1 MITLYIGRS
10 FNTSA
15 GDTGILDDSMLEQA
29 CKAASI
35 QDYTYSQAI
44 GVTEVWN
51 KEPSWVVAVTEVYK
65 EQVAAL
71 CKHLRQSAIL
81 VSVPGREPKLVFADG
96 KVTPLPIHTD
106 I

>member
-1 MITLYIGRS
+1 MITLYIGRNFS
-10 FNTSA
+10 N
-15 GDTGILDDSMLEQA
+15 GIDTCTLDDSMLEQA
-29 CKAASI
+29 CKSASI
-35 QDYTYSQAI
+35 QDYTYHNAT

-65 EQVAAL
+65 EQVVAL

-81 VSVPGREPKLVFADG
+81 VSVPGREPKLVFVDG
-96 KVTPLPIHTD
+96 KVTALPIHTD

>member
-1 MITLYIGRS
+1 MITLYIGRN
-10 FNTSA
+10 FYTST
-15 GDTGILDDSMLEQA
+15 GDTCTLDDSMLEQA
-29 CKAASI
+29 FQRTAI
-35 QDYTYSQAI
+35 QDYTYHDAT

-51 KEPSWVVAVTEVYK
+51 KEPSWIVTLTEVYK
-65 EQVAAL
+65 EQVVAL

>member
-1 MITLYIGRS
+1 MIYLYIGRNFS
-10 FNTSA
+10 TLT

-29 CKAASI
+29 LQRTAI
-35 QDYTYSQAI
+35 QDYTYHDAI

-65 EQVAAL
+65 EQVVAL

-81 VSVPGREPKLVFADG
+81 VSVPGREPKLVFAEG
-96 KVTPLPIHTD
+96 KVTTLSIHTD

>member
-1 MITLYIGRS
+1 MITLYIGRNFS
-10 FNTSA
+10 TST

-29 CKAASI
+29 LQRVAI
-35 QDYTYSQAI
+35 QDYTYSQAV
-44 GVTEVWN
+44 GVTEVWS

-65 EQVAAL
+65 EQVVAL
-71 CKHLRQSAIL
+71 CKHLRQNAIL